1 MERCFGCRSRFGYES
16 VFLVDGFGGRKRG
29 DGEEYQVVVAKGG
42 WSGCSSVETWGLEGF
57 DCGGYGFV
65 SRRGGG
71 VRPWS

>member
-1 MERCFGCRSRFGYES
+1 M
-16 VFLVDGFGGRKRG
+16 FLVDGFGGKKRG
-29 DGEEYQVVVAKGG
+29 DGEEYQVVVVEKGG

-57 DCGGYGFV
+57 DCGSYGVV